1 MPRGPSD
8 FDLAAG
14 RFRFDLKTFLVLLA
28 LVGSWYDGR
37 QQQREQAIQERADRE
52 KQSAIDQ
59 VQARQVTDTLAE
71 VKRLQTAQAYDIS
84 QIKVTL
90 AENGIRVREK

>member
-1 MPRGPSD
+1 MPQRQSD

-14 RFRFDLKTFLVLLA
+14 RFKLDLRTILLLA
-28 LVGSWYDGR
+28 ALLGSWYDGR

-52 KQSAIDQ
+52 KQAAIDQ

>member
-1 MPRGPSD
+1 MPQSD

-14 RFRFDLKTFLVLLA
+14 RFKLDLRTGLLLLA
-28 LVGSWYDGR
+28 LAGSWYDGR
-37 QQQREQAIQERADRE
+37 QQQREQAIQEKADRE
-52 KQSAIDQ
+52 KQAAVDQ
-59 VQARQVTDTLAE
+59 VQAKLVSDSLAE

-90 AENGIRVREK
+90 AENGIKVKGN

>member
-1 MPRGPSD
+1 MPPQND
-8 FDLAAG
+8 FDLGAG
-14 RFRFDLKTFLVLLA
+14 RFRLDLKTGLLLLA
-28 LVGSWYDGR
+28 LAGSWYDGR

-59 VQARQVTDTLAE
+59 VQAKTVTDTLAE